1 MVDVAFIQNV
11 LEKTVKERYPQIDT
25 IQVSKSDPDPNWH
38 FNWYYIYLGI
48 KYDNL
53 LKMDDTEQDKLKK
66 DVKRFFH
73 FIIPDTTQNNI
84 QVVFYDPN
92 D

>member
-1 MVDVAFIQNV
+1 MVDVGLINKI
-11 LEKTVKERYPQIDT
+11 LEKTIKERYPQVDAV
-25 IQVSKSDPDPNWH
+25 QVSKSDPDPNWH

-53 LKMDDTEQDKLKK
+53 LKMDDTEEDKLKK
-66 DVKRFFH
+66 EAKRFFH
-73 FIIPDTTQNNI
+73 FIIPDTPQNHV

>member
-11 LEKTVKERYPQIDT
+11 LEKTIKERYPQIDT
-25 IQVSKSDPDPNWH
+25 IQVSKADSDPNWH
-38 FNWYYIYLGI
+38 FNWYSIYLGI

-53 LKMDDTEQDKLKK
+53 LKMDDAEQDKLKK

-73 FIIPDTTQNNI
+73 FIIPDTSQNNV

>member
-11 LEKTVKERYPQIDT
+11 LEKTIKERYPQIDT
-25 IQVSKSDPDPNWH
+25 IQVSKADRDPNWH
-38 FNWYYIYLGI
+38 FNWYSIYLGI

-53 LKMDDTEQDKLKK
+53 LKMDDAEQDKLKK

-73 FIIPDTTQNNI
+73 FIIPDTSQNNV
-84 QVVFYDPN
+84 QVIFYDPN